1 LLLWRG
7 VGFKH
12 RAAWFAELRRIS
24 PQACHD
30 PVHIRDLG
38 AAQPPDIGRA
48 GHLLFHRSAVVLRKR
63 HILNGDAAAD
73 QYRKAHENSVR
84 SHAQSFFRIQIGVPV
99 PHGKMLSLTLKN
111 KCGLGRFAP
120 NNKM

>member
-1 LLLWRG
+1 
-7 VGFKH
+7 
-12 RAAWFAELRRIS
+12 LRRIS

-30 PVHIRDLG
+30 PVHIGDLR

-48 GHLLFHRSAVVLRKR
+48 GHLLVHRSAILLRKR
-63 HILNGDAAAD
+63 HILNSDAATNR
-73 QYRKAHENSVR
+73 YRKAHENSTC
-84 SHAQSFFRIQIGVPV
+84 SHAQSFFWIQVGVRIRTANCF
-99 PHGKMLSLTLKN
+99 LLTLKN